1 MVTGV
6 LLIVCGVALLAA
18 EAWLATTGAV
28 SLAIVLMALT
38 LVTLAVV
45 ISEVREDLR

>member
-1 MVTGV
+1 VIGA
-6 LLIVCGVALLAA
+6 LLIAFGIALLGA
-18 EAWLATTGAV
+18 EAWLATTALAP
-28 SLAIVLMALT
+28 LAIVLMVLT